1 MTMKESIRNL
11 AKALRQSNRAYEC
24 LSQFGHQC
32 LHQFL
37 PLSGSIDNPMHR
49 TLLDQFR
56 SQCSI
61 QLYENE
67 KLIFVATK
75 LISEPELMDRPEIAP
90 YLAQLGAVDSSLNDG
105 QYGRPIP
112 GFLHP
117 MIAES
122 VIDLV
127 HQTSDCSSWE
137 EWKNI
142 ITATQ
147 LHIQQLI
154 RCFPIQHPV
163 STILVGLHA
172 SYTSIINTI
181 SEQDKIERTL
191 HRLVHQAEEVS
202 HPEHAAHFRLYAL
215 RLEQQRI
222 PLPIYFQGDE
232 EE

>member
-1 MTMKESIRNL
+1 MTMKETIRNL

-24 LSQFGHQC
+24 LIQFGDQC
-32 LHQFL
+32 LNHFV
-37 PLSGSIDNPMHR
+37 PLSGSIENPMHR

-75 LISEPELMDRPEIAP
+75 LISEPELMDRPELAP

-105 QYGRPIP
+105 LYGRPIP

-117 MIAES
+117 IISES
-122 VIDLV
+122 VIDLI
-127 HQTSDCSSWE
+127 HQSSDCSSWE
-137 EWKNI
+137 EWKNNLN
-142 ITATQ
+142 ATQ

-154 RCFPIQHPV
+154 SCFPIQHPV

-172 SYTSIINTI
+172 SYTSITNTI
-181 SEQDKIERTL
+181 TEQEKIEHTL
-191 HRLVHQAEEVS
+191 NQLVEHSAEVS

-215 RLEQQRI
+215 RLEQQRL
-222 PLPIYFQGDE
+222 PLPIYLRGDE